1 MRDVVILSAGCLTVA
16 GVAKYGMEKAIQ
28 HSDERAAKE
37 HARII
42 QLDKERLQ
50 LYYER
55 QATERPENTK
65 EDEIAK

>member
-1 MRDVVILSAGCLTVA
+1 
-16 GVAKYGMEKAIQ
+16 MEKALQ

-55 QATERPENTK
+55 QATERSESRK